1 MVKDEMMQQH
11 NSFYPPSRRKE
22 GEEWREMGE
31 NSMLTDKMTTQS
43 CEHASSLVPVLG
55 DLLQALVLLH
65 SVDQVRLL
73 VAVRC
78 QHKIQHDAFQG
89 LHPYRHTTACF
100 IFQHRD
106 NSTHQT
112 QQNLI
117 NKDIT
122 TFDN

>member
-89 LHPYRHTTACF
+89 LHTYTHATACF
-100 IFQHRD
+100 IFQHRELYTPNTAEPD
-106 NSTHQT
+106 
-112 QQNLI
+112 
-117 NKDIT
+117 K
-122 TFDN
+122 